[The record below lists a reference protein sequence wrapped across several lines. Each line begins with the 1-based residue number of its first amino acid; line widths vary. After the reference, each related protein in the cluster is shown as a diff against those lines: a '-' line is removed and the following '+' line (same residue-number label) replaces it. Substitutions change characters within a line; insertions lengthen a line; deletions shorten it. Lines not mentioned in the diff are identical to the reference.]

1 VRIYTRKLRGLP
13 GKLDEVLAVVIIL
26 SPISSVCGI
35 GYRARLVECRALLI
49 GYRAL
54 LVEHGA
60 LLVEYRALLVEH
72 RDLLIGISSVCG
84 TIENGILT

>member
-1 VRIYTRKLRGLP
+1 MYGTPVQTCRKFAL
-13 GKLDEVLAVVIIL
+13 VIIL
-26 SPISSVCGI
+26 SPIFSVCGV
-35 GYRARLVECRALLI
+35 GYRARLVEYRALLI

-54 LVEHGA
+54 LVEYRA
-60 LLVEYRALLVEH
+60 LLVKYRALLVEH